1 MPIQTTWRARNF
13 GELIGNEDV
22 VTSVKA
28 ALKSSDPNHAIL
40 ITGPSGTGKTTLARI
55 IAMRLGAYDPDSLSN
70 SGFREINAGDMRGID
85 AVRAI
90 GAEASRMPLGGGNR
104 VFFVDECFYKDT
116 LVSTPTG
123 SIPIR
128 CIKEGD
134 SIVGAFGSDTVEHV
148 FVNKVP
154 LDRVVCVA
162 FAGKL
167 VYCTKDHKFFTTR
180 GWVAAC
186 LLTKDDQ
193 LIDMED
199 SNASIEMCSMWE
211 GLRAPVQKEV
221 LLQELLCEFRGP
233 WEQGK
238 YQIRDGQEKNQSD
251 TSCFESD
258 GCRKGKSAG
267 LQQKNDKQQPV
278 QKSRDNVKNNGNK
291 TKKWNTRLHQA
302 QSRRERPSNN
312 SANTTSIAV
321 DPSIRN
327 RSGDKHSQSS
337 ECALGVQSGFS
348 VQENQTGNRDRREG
362 ASFSICESQRQKE
375 NGNAFFVRVD
385 SVAFYERGDT
395 DGFEWCI
402 ISDQDKDRGYV
413 EFYDLQVKN
422 HPSYTANGVLVHN
435 CHRMTPD
442 AQEMWLKILE
452 EAAGYNWFI
461 FATTNPETLK
471 TTFLRRPA
479 KYEMK
484 PLPDGAIVKYLTD
497 ICDEEGIDATE
508 DVLQAIV
515 SDCMGSMGIA
525 MGILDAIKG
534 LSAEQMLQAAQ
545 IQAAKQNAVI
555 ELCRVLVDK
564 KCTWAAIRPI
574 LANLKEQGEDAEGIR
589 RMVLGYCSS
598 ILLKKDEPRM
608 FIIMDAFHEPM
619 YNIGFPGVVFAC
631 YAASKG

>member
-22 VTSVKA
+22 VASVKA
-28 ALKSSDPNHAIL
+28 ALKSNDPNHAIL

-104 VFFVDECFYKDT
+104 VFFVDE
-116 LVSTPTG
+116 
-123 SIPIR
+123 
-128 CIKEGD
+128 
-134 SIVGAFGSDTVEHV
+134 
-148 FVNKVP
+148 
-154 LDRVVCVA
+154 
-162 FAGKL
+162 
-167 VYCTKDHKFFTTR
+167 
-180 GWVAAC
+180 
-186 LLTKDDQ
+186 
-193 LIDMED
+193 
-199 SNASIEMCSMWE
+199 
-211 GLRAPVQKEV
+211 
-221 LLQELLCEFRGP
+221 
-233 WEQGK
+233 
-238 YQIRDGQEKNQSD
+238 
-251 TSCFESD
+251 
-258 GCRKGKSAG
+258 
-267 LQQKNDKQQPV
+267 
-278 QKSRDNVKNNGNK
+278 
-291 TKKWNTRLHQA
+291 
-302 QSRRERPSNN
+302 
-312 SANTTSIAV
+312 
-321 DPSIRN
+321 
-327 RSGDKHSQSS
+327 
-337 ECALGVQSGFS
+337 
-348 VQENQTGNRDRREG
+348 
-362 ASFSICESQRQKE
+362 
-375 NGNAFFVRVD
+375 
-385 SVAFYERGDT
+385 
-395 DGFEWCI
+395 
-402 ISDQDKDRGYV
+402 
-413 EFYDLQVKN
+413 
-422 HPSYTANGVLVHN
+422 

-545 IQAAKQNAVI
+545 TQAAKQNAVI

-619 YNIGFPGVVFAC
+619 YNIGFPGVIFAC